1 MSILTKLIVGGRQ
14 QHNEKRDEEY
24 PEEQRNKH

>member
-1 MSILTKLIVGGRQ
+1 LTKLIVGGRRQ
-14 QHNEKRDEEY
+14 QYNEKRDEEY